1 MALLARAAVDA
12 DGGEPDLVAAAAA
25 MVYIAEIVEPRRDP
39 ALDDR
44 YSAFRA
50 ALRGRGWITE
60 DTA

>member
-25 MVYIAEIVEPRRDP
+25 MVHIAEVVEPRGDP
-39 ALDDR
+39 ALDER
-44 YSAFRA
+44 YTAFRT
-50 ALRGRGWITE
+50 ALRERGWTTE